1 MAGNDNIRFV
11 SAGGRVKAKIK
22 KLLDELASLLKK
34 QPSGSADK
42 AIDAAKAAEE
52 RGKGKCQIN

>member
-1 MAGNDNIRFV
+1 M
-11 SAGGRVKAKIK
+11 SSIK
-22 KLLDELASLLKK
+22 DLLDKLALLLKK
-34 QPSGSADK
+34 QPPGSADK

>member
-1 MAGNDNIRFV
+1 M
-11 SAGGRVKAKIK
+11 KATVK
-22 KLLDELASLLKK
+22 KLLDELALLLKK
-34 QPSGSADK
+34 QPPGSADK

>member
-1 MAGNDNIRFV
+1 M
-11 SAGGRVKAKIK
+11 KAKIK

-42 AIDAAKAAEE
+42 AIDAAKAEE